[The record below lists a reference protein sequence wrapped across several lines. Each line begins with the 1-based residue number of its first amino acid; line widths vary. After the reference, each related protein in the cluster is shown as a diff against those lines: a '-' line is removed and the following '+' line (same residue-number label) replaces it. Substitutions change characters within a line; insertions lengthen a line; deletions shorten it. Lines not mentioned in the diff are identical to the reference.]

1 MLPWAES
8 GRHRARFFLM
18 TIATLVTV
26 SIAAVTA
33 AQAAGSFTREDE
45 DRADR
50 DMRAAVAQIED
61 GEYQAGIDRL
71 MRIYNGIGADADALN
86 YLGFAH
92 RKLGNWQESLKF
104 YEEALELAPDHL
116 QANEYLGELFIQT
129 GEIVLAEGQLAKLE
143 RLCGQCEE
151 YRQLQTALAQAKG
164 LRSDLDDGSEL
175 ILGNW

>member
-8 GRHRARFFLM
+8 GRRRARSFLM
-18 TIATLVTV
+18 TMAALVAV
-26 SIAAVTA
+26 SIAAVTVA
-33 AQAAGSFTREDE
+33 HAAGSFTREDV

-71 MRIYNGIGADADALN
+71 MRIYNGVGADADALN

-104 YEEALELAPDHL
+104 YEEALELDPDHL

-129 GEIVLAEGQLAKLE
+129 GEIGLAERQLAKLE

-151 YRQLQTALAQAKG
+151 HRQLQAALAKSKG
-164 LRSDLDDGSEL
+164 LRSDLDDESEL